1 MLPLILFLLTIS
13 LALAEKLYVVERE
26 RSSLA
31 VVEDGRLIK
40 RIEALGNMN
49 HATVK
54 FWKGYAYVIS
64 RDGYLSKI
72 DLRKDELVKRVKVG
86 KSSIGVD
93 FTDRH
98 VIVANYDPDTVVVLD
113 EDLNILREI
122 NTGSRNVGIKAYGA
136 SFLFSLMDKDEVWW
150 VKEDGEVL
158 KFAVGKM
165 PFDALLFGDYY
176 LVGFFKD
183 EGVGLIDLRERSY
196 RSLKFKREGEEVVFK
211 IPHFGTWGILKEGV
225 AYVPAVGERK
235 VYVVSLKDAKVLG
248 NVTLSGLP
256 VFVSVSSEGKHMA
269 VNFSGDRED
278 FVALYDLISGK
289 LLGEVQ
295 AGKRIMHLRFSK
307 DGSRLYITSYFESKL
322 KVLEVPTLK
331 LLHEVD
337 IYNPSGVFLA
347 N

>member
-1 MLPLILFLLTIS
+1 MLPLILFLLSIS

-31 VVEDGRLIK
+31 VVENGRLVK

-54 FWKGYAYVIS
+54 FWRGYAYVIS

-72 DLRKDELVKRVKVG
+72 DTKRDELVKRVKVG
-86 KSSIGVD
+86 KSSIGID
-93 FTDRH
+93 FTDRY
-98 VIVANYDPDTVVVLD
+98 VVVANYDPDTVVVLD
-113 EDLNILREI
+113 EELNVLREI
-122 NTGSRNVGIKAYGA
+122 STGSRNVGIKAYKTG
-136 SFLFSLMDKDEVWW
+136 FLFSLMDKDEVWW
-150 VKEDGEVL
+150 VKEEEVL

-183 EGVGLIDLRERSY
+183 EGIGLIDLKEESY
-196 RSLKFKREGEEVVFK
+196 KSLKFKREGKEVVFK
-211 IPHFGTWGILKEGV
+211 IPHFGTWGVFKDT

-235 VYVVSLKDAKVLG
+235 IYVVSLKDVKVLG
-248 NVTLSGLP
+248 EIALSGLP
-256 VFVSVSSEGKHMA
+256 VFVAVSPEGKHIA
-269 VNFSGDRED
+269 VNFSGDKEN
-278 FVALYDLISGK
+278 FVALYDLGSEK

-307 DGSRLYITSYFESKL
+307 DGNKLYLTSYFESKL
-322 KVLEVPTLK
+322 KVFEVPTLK

-337 IYNPSGVFLA
+337 IPNPSGVFLA
-347 N
+347 K

>member
-1 MLPLILFLLTIS
+1 MLPLILFLLSIS

-31 VVEDGRLIK
+31 VVENGRLVK

-54 FWKGYAYVIS
+54 FWRGYAYVIS

-72 DLRKDELVKRVKVG
+72 DTKRDELVKRVKVG

-113 EDLNILREI
+113 EELNVLREI
-122 NTGSRNVGIKAYGA
+122 STGSRNVGIKAYKTG
-136 SFLFSLMDKDEVWW
+136 FLFSLMDKDEVWW
-150 VKEDGEVL
+150 VREDGEVL

-165 PFDALLFGDYY
+165 PFDALLFGDHY

-183 EGVGLIDLRERSY
+183 EGIGLIDLKEKSY
-196 RSLKFKREGEEVVFK
+196 KSLKFKREGKEVVFK
-211 IPHFGTWGILKEGV
+211 IPHFGTWGVFKDT

-235 VYVVSLKDAKVLG
+235 IYVVSLKDVKVLREIA
-248 NVTLSGLP
+248 LSGLP
-256 VFVSVSSEGKHMA
+256 VFVAVSPEGEHIA
-269 VNFSGDRED
+269 VNFSGDKEN
-278 FVALYDLISGK
+278 FVALYDLGSEK

-307 DGSRLYITSYFESKL
+307 DGKRLYLTSYFESKL
-322 KVLEVPTLK
+322 KVFEVPTLK

-337 IYNPSGVFLA
+337 IPNPSGVFLA
-347 N
+347 K

>member
-1 MLPLILFLLTIS
+1 MLPLILFLLSIS

-31 VVEDGRLIK
+31 VVENGRLVK

-54 FWKGYAYVIS
+54 FWRGYAYVIS

-72 DLRKDELVKRVKVG
+72 DTKRDELVKRVKVG
-86 KSSIGVD
+86 KSSIGID
-93 FTDRH
+93 FTDRY

-113 EDLNILREI
+113 EELNVLREI
-122 NTGSRNVGIKAYGA
+122 STGSRNVGIKAYKTG
-136 SFLFSLMDKDEVWW
+136 FLFSLMDKDEVWW
-150 VKEDGEVL
+150 VKEEEVL

-165 PFDALLFGDYY
+165 PFDALLFGDHY

-183 EGVGLIDLRERSY
+183 EGIGLIDLKEKSY
-196 RSLKFKREGEEVVFK
+196 KSLKFKREGKEVVFK
-211 IPHFGTWGILKEGV
+211 IPHFGTWGVFKDT

-235 VYVVSLKDAKVLG
+235 LYVVDLKEGKVLG
-248 NVTLSGLP
+248 EIALSGLP
-256 VFVSVSSEGKHMA
+256 VFVAVSPEGKHIA
-269 VNFSGDRED
+269 VNFSGDKEN
-278 FVALYDLISGK
+278 FVALYDLGSEK

-307 DGSRLYITSYFESKL
+307 DGKRLYLTSYFESKL
-322 KVLEVPTLK
+322 KVFEVPTLK

-337 IYNPSGVFLA
+337 IPNPSGVFLA
-347 N
+347 K

>member
-1 MLPLILFLLTIS
+1 MLPLILFLLSIS

-31 VVEDGRLIK
+31 VVENGRLVK

-54 FWKGYAYVIS
+54 FWRGYAYVIS

-72 DLRKDELVKRVKVG
+72 DTKRDELVKRVKVG
-86 KSSIGVD
+86 KSSIGID
-93 FTDRH
+93 FTDRY

-113 EDLNILREI
+113 EELNVLREI
-122 NTGSRNVGIKAYGA
+122 STGSRNVGIKAYKTG
-136 SFLFSLMDKDEVWW
+136 FLFSLMDKDEVWW
-150 VKEDGEVL
+150 VKEEEVL

-165 PFDALLFGDYY
+165 PFDALLFGDHY

-183 EGVGLIDLRERSY
+183 EGIGLIDLKEKSY
-196 RSLKFKREGEEVVFK
+196 KSLKFKRGGKEVVFK
-211 IPHFGTWGILKEGV
+211 IPHFGTWGVFKDT

-235 VYVVSLKDAKVLG
+235 IYVVSLKDVKVLREIA
-248 NVTLSGLP
+248 LSGLP
-256 VFVSVSSEGKHMA
+256 VFVAVSPEGEHIA
-269 VNFSGDRED
+269 VNFSGDKEN
-278 FVALYDLISGK
+278 FVALYDLGSEK

-295 AGKRIMHLRFSK
+295 AGKRIMHFRFSK
-307 DGSRLYITSYFESKL
+307 DGKRLYLTSYFESKL
-322 KVLEVPTLK
+322 KVFEVPTLK

-337 IYNPSGVFLA
+337 IPNPSGVFLA
-347 N
+347 K

>member
-1 MLPLILFLLTIS
+1 MLPLILFLLSIS

-31 VVEDGRLIK
+31 VVENGRLVK

-54 FWKGYAYVIS
+54 FWRGYAYVIS

-72 DLRKDELVKRVKVG
+72 DTKRDELVKRVKVG
-86 KSSIGVD
+86 KSSIGID
-93 FTDRH
+93 FTDRY

-113 EDLNILREI
+113 EELNVLREI
-122 NTGSRNVGIKAYGA
+122 STGSRNVGIKAYKTG
-136 SFLFSLMDKDEVWW
+136 FLFSLMDKDEVWW
-150 VKEDGEVL
+150 VREEEVL

-165 PFDALLFGDYY
+165 PFDALLFGDHY

-183 EGVGLIDLRERSY
+183 EGIGLIDLKEKSY
-196 RSLKFKREGEEVVFK
+196 KSLKFKREGKEVVFK
-211 IPHFGTWGILKEGV
+211 IPHFGTWGVFKDT

-235 VYVVSLKDAKVLG
+235 IYVVSLKDVKVLREIA
-248 NVTLSGLP
+248 LSGLP
-256 VFVSVSSEGKHMA
+256 VFVAVSPEGKHIA
-269 VNFSGDRED
+269 VNFSGDKEN
-278 FVALYDLISGK
+278 FVALYDLGSEK

-307 DGSRLYITSYFESKL
+307 DGKRLYLTSYFESKL
-322 KVLEVPTLK
+322 KVFEVPTLK

-337 IYNPSGVFLA
+337 IPNPSGVFLA
-347 N
+347 K

>member
-1 MLPLILFLLTIS
+1 MLPLILFLLSIS

-31 VVEDGRLIK
+31 VVENGRLVN

-54 FWKGYAYVIS
+54 FWRGYAYVIS

-72 DLRKDELVKRVKVG
+72 DTKRDELVKRVKVG
-86 KSSIGVD
+86 KSSIGID
-93 FTDRH
+93 FTDRY

-113 EDLNILREI
+113 EELNVLREI
-122 NTGSRNVGIKAYGA
+122 STGSRNVGIKAYKTG
-136 SFLFSLMDKDEVWW
+136 FLFSLMDKDEVWW
-150 VKEDGEVL
+150 VKEEEVL

-165 PFDALLFGDYY
+165 PFDALLFGDHY

-183 EGVGLIDLRERSY
+183 EGIGLIDLKEESY
-196 RSLKFKREGEEVVFK
+196 KSLKFKREGKEVVFK
-211 IPHFGTWGILKEGV
+211 IPHFGTWGVFKDT

-235 VYVVSLKDAKVLG
+235 LYVVDLKEGKVLEEIA
-248 NVTLSGLP
+248 LSGLP
-256 VFVSVSSEGKHMA
+256 VFVAVSPEGKHIA
-269 VNFSGDRED
+269 VNFSGDKEN
-278 FVALYDLISGK
+278 FVALYDLGSEK

-307 DGSRLYITSYFESKL
+307 DGKRLYLTSYFESKL
-322 KVLEVPTLK
+322 KVFEVPTLK

-337 IYNPSGVFLA
+337 IPNPSGVFLA
-347 N
+347 K

>member
-1 MLPLILFLLTIS
+1 MLPLILFLLSIS

-31 VVEDGRLIK
+31 VVENGRLVK

-54 FWKGYAYVIS
+54 FWRGYAYVIS

-72 DLRKDELVKRVKVG
+72 DTKRDELVKRVKVG
-86 KSSIGVD
+86 KSSIGID
-93 FTDRH
+93 FTDRY

-113 EDLNILREI
+113 EELNVLREI
-122 NTGSRNVGIKAYGA
+122 STGSRNVGIKAYKTG
-136 SFLFSLMDKDEVWW
+136 FLFSLMDKDEVWW
-150 VKEDGEVL
+150 VKEEEVL

-183 EGVGLIDLRERSY
+183 EGIGLIDLKEESY
-196 RSLKFKREGEEVVFK
+196 KSLKFKREGKEVVFK
-211 IPHFGTWGILKEGV
+211 IPHFGTWGVFKDT

-235 VYVVSLKDAKVLG
+235 IYVVSLKDVKVLG
-248 NVTLSGLP
+248 EIALSGLP
-256 VFVSVSSEGKHMA
+256 VFVAVSPEGKHIA
-269 VNFSGDRED
+269 VNFSGDKEN
-278 FVALYDLISGK
+278 FVALYDLGSEK

-307 DGSRLYITSYFESKL
+307 DGNKLYLTSYFESKL
-322 KVLEVPTLK
+322 KVFEVPTLK

-337 IYNPSGVFLA
+337 IPNPSGVFLA
-347 N
+347 K